1 MFPPHESLRTGKT
14 RLVAR
19 DVILGLEPHLELTFG
34 KSGVNI
40 AYQAFGIQLPGVQLL
55 AVEAE
60 TGGVCI
66 TQFTA
71 GELCAVKA
79 LVHIKIG
86 LAAVIGVNAYP
97 DGYLVIAY
105 YPAYPC
111 FAARKLFPQF
121 LIMGDINAE
130 AVAVAAA
137 GETARFLNEIV
148 YTSAYLFEYHVPV
161 SPAVKLVHDTETVYI
176 EYKGILIARKEAT
189 VSDIALKTSL
199 APGIGRYM
207 MGLGEKGGFCPDNLR
222 WKWDV
227 EKNQDGPWVG
237 DVNAGIQI
245 RFYDNKYERPL
256 NTNFYHQ
263 KPLIMPA
270 SWCNGGHGGIDITG
284 SGNGGTL
291 INAYSGNRQVKK
303 GENLYYYFNVA
314 VTPFRPIDTDK
325 QWRERYFHS
334 YDFLENVSKVGATVL
349 NIHHATGI
357 NPFINYPFLRPQEM
371 KAYIDG
377 AHARGMKVKIYD
389 TVRELTNSCVEIF
402 ALRSLG
408 DEIFSQGP
416 GGGYSWLQEHYDQ
429 DYIGAWFVYSLKD
442 AAIVNTGVSRWHNY
456 YLEGLDWLVR
466 NVGIDGVYIDDLA
479 FDRMTMKRIRK
490 ILDRANPGALID
502 LHSANQYNT
511 RDGFANS
518 ANLYL
523 EHFPYLDRLWFGEY
537 FNYDFPPEFWLV
549 EVSGIP
555 YGLMGEMLEGGGN
568 PWRGMLYGMTGRSPR
583 VNNGPLWKLWD
594 SFGMAGSEMIGYW
607 VKDNP
612 VKTGSD
618 KTLATIYRRTG
629 ERTLISI
636 ATWEDSDATVSLS
649 IDWNALGLD
658 PSKVTLHAP
667 EIENFQP
674 EATWKPGDRITVPKG
689 KGLLIVAGE

>member
-1 MFPPHESLRTGKT
+1 MELEGEMEADGNIEYKAI
-14 RLVAR
+14 LVAR
-19 DVILGLEPHLELTFG
+19 KD
-34 KSGVNI
+34 
-40 AYQAFGIQLPGVQLL
+40 
-55 AVEAE
+55 
-60 TGGVCI
+60 
-66 TQFTA
+66 
-71 GELCAVKA
+71 
-79 LVHIKIG
+79 
-86 LAAVIGVNAYP
+86 
-97 DGYLVIAY
+97 
-105 YPAYPC
+105 
-111 FAARKLFPQF
+111 
-121 LIMGDINAE
+121 
-130 AVAVAAA
+130 
-137 GETARFLNEIV
+137 
-148 YTSAYLFEYHVPV
+148 
-161 SPAVKLVHDTETVYI
+161 
-176 EYKGILIARKEAT
+176 AT
-189 VSDIALKTSL
+189 VRDIALKTNL
-199 APGIGRYM
+199 APGIGKYM
-207 MGLGEKGGFCPDNLR
+207 MGLGEKGGFCPGDLH

-227 EKNQDGPWVG
+227 QKNQDGPWIG
-237 DVNAGIQI
+237 DVNAGLQI
-245 RFYDNKYERPL
+245 RFYDNKYDRPL
-256 NTNFYHQ
+256 NTNFYQQ
-263 KPLIMPA
+263 KPLVMPA
-270 SWCNGGHGGIDITG
+270 SWCNDGKGGIDI
-284 SGNGGTL
+284 SSSADGTF
-291 INAYSGNRQVKK
+291 INSYSGERQVSK
-303 GENLYYYFNVA
+303 GDNLYYYFNVA
-314 VTPFRPIDTDK
+314 ITPFRPIDTDR
-325 QWRERYFHS
+325 QWRERYHHS
-334 YDFLENVSKVGATVL
+334 YDFIENVSKAGATVV

-357 NPFINYPFLRPQEM
+357 NPFINYPFLRPAEM

-377 AHARGMKVKIYD
+377 AHAKGMKVKIYD

-408 DEIFSQGP
+408 DEIFSKGP

-429 DYIGAWFVYSLKD
+429 DYIGAWFVDFLKD

-502 LHSANQYNT
+502 LHSANQYNP

-537 FNYDFPPEFWLV
+537 FNYDFPPEFWLI

-583 VNNGPLWKLWD
+583 VNNTPMWEFWD

-618 KTLATIYRRTG
+618 KTLATIYRRKG
-629 ERTLISI
+629 ERTLISL
-636 ATWEDSDATVSLS
+636 ATWEDADAQVTLS
-649 IDWNALGLD
+649 IDWGALGLN

-667 EIENFQP
+667 AIENFQT
-674 EATWKPGDRITVPKG
+674 EGNWRPGDKITVPKG
-689 KGLLIVAGE
+689 QGLLIIAE

>member
-1 MFPPHESLRTGKT
+1 MWRRIRT
-14 RLVAR
+14 A
-19 DVILGLEPHLELTFG
+19 
-34 KSGVNI
+34 
-40 AYQAFGIQLPGVQLL
+40 
-55 AVEAE
+55 
-60 TGGVCI
+60 
-66 TQFTA
+66 
-71 GELCAVKA
+71 
-79 LVHIKIG
+79 
-86 LAAVIGVNAYP
+86 
-97 DGYLVIAY
+97 
-105 YPAYPC
+105 
-111 FAARKLFPQF
+111 
-121 LIMGDINAE
+121 
-130 AVAVAAA
+130 
-137 GETARFLNEIV
+137 
-148 YTSAYLFEYHVPV
+148 
-161 SPAVKLVHDTETVYI
+161 
-176 EYKGILIARKEAT
+176 
-189 VSDIALKTSL
+189 
-199 APGIGRYM
+199 
-207 MGLGEKGGFCPDNLR
+207 
-222 WKWDV
+222 
-227 EKNQDGPWVG
+227 
-237 DVNAGIQI
+237 
-245 RFYDNKYERPL
+245 
-256 NTNFYHQ
+256 
-263 KPLIMPA
+263 
-270 SWCNGGHGGIDITG
+270 HG
-284 SGNGGTL
+284 
-291 INAYSGNRQVKK
+291 
-303 GENLYYYFNVA
+303 
-314 VTPFRPIDTDK
+314 
-325 QWRERYFHS
+325 WRERYFHS

-629 ERTLISI
+629 ERTLISL
-636 ATWEDSDATVSLS
+636 ATWEESDATVTLS
-649 IDWNALGLD
+649 IDWKALGLD

-667 EIENFQP
+667 EIENIQP

>member
-1 MFPPHESLRTGKT
+1 M
-14 RLVAR
+14 A
-19 DVILGLEPHLELTFG
+19 I
-34 KSGVNI
+34 
-40 AYQAFGIQLPGVQLL
+40 
-55 AVEAE
+55 
-60 TGGVCI
+60 
-66 TQFTA
+66 
-71 GELCAVKA
+71 
-79 LVHIKIG
+79 
-86 LAAVIGVNAYP
+86 
-97 DGYLVIAY
+97 
-105 YPAYPC
+105 
-111 FAARKLFPQF
+111 
-121 LIMGDINAE
+121 
-130 AVAVAAA
+130 
-137 GETARFLNEIV
+137 
-148 YTSAYLFEYHVPV
+148 
-161 SPAVKLVHDTETVYI
+161 
-176 EYKGILIARKEAT
+176 
-189 VSDIALKTSL
+189 
-199 APGIGRYM
+199 
-207 MGLGEKGGFCPDNLR
+207 
-222 WKWDV
+222 
-227 EKNQDGPWVG
+227 
-237 DVNAGIQI
+237 
-245 RFYDNKYERPL
+245 
-256 NTNFYHQ
+256 
-263 KPLIMPA
+263 
-270 SWCNGGHGGIDITG
+270 
-284 SGNGGTL
+284 
-291 INAYSGNRQVKK
+291 
-303 GENLYYYFNVA
+303 
-314 VTPFRPIDTDK
+314 TPFRPIDTDK

-334 YDFLENVSKVGATVL
+334 YDFIENVSKAGATVL

-357 NPFINYPFLRPQEM
+357 NPFINYPFLRPAEM

-389 TVRELTNSCVEIF
+389 TVRELSNSCVEIF

-408 DEIFSQGP
+408 DEIFSKGP

-502 LHSANQYNT
+502 LHSANQYNI

-568 PWRGMLYGMTGRSPR
+568 PWRGMLYGMTGRSPG
-583 VNNGPLWKLWD
+583 VKNGPLWKLWD

-618 KTLATIYRRTG
+618 KTLATIYRRKG
-629 ERTLISI
+629 ERTLISL
-636 ATWEDSDATVSLS
+636 ATWEESDAKVNLDV
-649 IDWNALGLD
+649 DWRALGLD
-658 PSKVTLHAP
+658 PAKVKLHAP
-667 EIENFQP
+667 EIADFQS
-674 EATWKPGDRITVPKG
+674 EATWKPGDPITVPKG
-689 KGLLIVAGE
+689 KGLLIIAE